1 VRRAT
6 DASPTSSPRT
16 ARYRPCVPV
25 TLAAA
30 SGSWLGEWSYD
41 PLQVVPIALLAGG
54 YAWRAAA
61 LRSRGRPLPAR
72 HQVAFFSGL
81 AVLLVALVSPV
92 DWLGEHRLF
101 MAHMTQHVLL
111 GDLAPLLVVLGL
123 SGPVLRPVLAIRAVR
138 PLARLAHP
146 ALALPLWAVDLFIWH
161 APRLYDLALRNDLV
175 HAVEHTCF
183 FAFGALMWAA
193 IVEPLPGPAGFGTTQ
208 KILYLIAVRLVGA
221 LLGNILFWS
230 QVVLYP
236 VYATF
241 PRMWGISPVQDQN
254 YGGAVMMLEG
264 SVVTIVVLAWLF
276 MRLAAESEAR
286 QRMLEA
292 GIEPRGGRAR
302 RPLRPGPPR
311 R

>member
-1 VRRAT
+1 
-6 DASPTSSPRT
+6 
-16 ARYRPCVPV
+16 VPAV
-25 TLAAA
+25 ALAAA
-30 SGSWLGEWSYD
+30 SSGSWIGQWSLD
-41 PLQVVPIALLAGG
+41 PLQVLPVLLLALL
-54 YAWRAAA
+54 YARRART
-61 LRSRGRPLPAR
+61 LRRRGRPVRLR
-72 HQVAFFSGL
+72 QQVAFHAGL
-81 AVLLVALVSPV
+81 ATILVALVSPV
-92 DWLGEHRLF
+92 DWLGEERLF
-101 MAHMTQHVLL
+101 AAHMTQHVLL

-123 SGPVLRPVLAIRAVR
+123 NGPMLRPVLAIRAVR

-146 ALALPLWAVDLFIWH
+146 AIALPLWATDLFVWH

-175 HAVEHTCF
+175 HALEHTAF
-183 FAFGALMWAA
+183 FACGALMWAA
-193 IVEPLPGPAGFGTTQ
+193 IVEPLPGPAGFGTAQ

-241 PRMWGISPVQDQN
+241 PRTWGLSPMQDQN

-276 MRLAAESEAR
+276 MRMASESEAR

-292 GIEPRGGRAR
+292 GIEPRGGRAG